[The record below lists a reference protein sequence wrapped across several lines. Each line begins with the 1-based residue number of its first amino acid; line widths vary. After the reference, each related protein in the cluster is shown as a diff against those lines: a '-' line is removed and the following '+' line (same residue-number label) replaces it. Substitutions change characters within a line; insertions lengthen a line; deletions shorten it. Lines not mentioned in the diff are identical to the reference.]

1 MTVSKLS
8 LYNGALRLCRERKL
22 TSLSENREPR
32 RLLDDA
38 WGDGGATDGAVR
50 HCLQLGQWT
59 FATRTA
65 MADYSPSVE
74 PTFGYRYAFDQP
86 TDMVRLIGLCQDE
99 YFKVP
104 LLDYVD
110 ERGYWYTP
118 LQTIYIRYISND
130 TDYGLDMTLWPE
142 SFVKLVEAYLANEI
156 VGNLTQSSSSIKDDV
171 AKQLRDE
178 QTAARSLD
186 AMNQPTRM
194 LPQGSWVSARG
205 GANRNSRW
213 SGR

>member
-22 TSLSENREPR
+22 GSLSENREPR

-38 WGDGGATDGAVR
+38 WGDGGITDGAVR
-50 HCLQLGQWT
+50 HCLQLGQWS

-65 MADYSPSVE
+65 EVAYSTSIDPS
-74 PTFGYRYAFDQP
+74 FGYRYAFDQP
-86 TDMVRLIGLCQDE
+86 NDMVRVIGLCQDE

-104 LLDYVD
+104 LLDYND
-110 ERGYWYTP
+110 EGGYWYAP
-118 LQTIYIRYISND
+118 IATIYVRYVSNRA
-130 TDYGLDMTLWPE
+130 DYGLSFARWPE
-142 SFVKLVEAYLANEI
+142 SFTKLVEAYLANEI
-156 VGNLTQSSSSIKDDV
+156 VGNLTQSSSSIKDDI
-171 AKQLRDE
+171 AKQLRSE
-178 QTAARSLD
+178 LTAARSMD

-205 GANRNSRW
+205 GVNRHSRW

>member
-1 MTVSKLS
+1 MSVTQLS

-22 TSLSENREPR
+22 SSVTESREPR

-38 WGDGGATDGAVR
+38 WGDGGATGGAVK

-65 MADYSPSVE
+65 MADYSPSIE
-74 PTFGYRYAFDQP
+74 PTFGFRYAFDQP
-86 TDMVRLIGLCQDE
+86 DDMVRLIGLCQDE

-110 ERGYWYTP
+110 ERGYWYAP
-118 LQTIYIRYISND
+118 LQTIYVRYVSND
-130 TDYGLDMTLWPE
+130 PDYGLDMSRWPE
-142 SFVKLVEAYLANEI
+142 SFIKLVEAYLANEI
-156 VGNLTQSSSSIKDDV
+156 VGNLTQSSSSIKDDI
-171 AKQLRDE
+171 ARQLKEE
-178 QTAARSLD
+178 QTAARSVD

-194 LPQGSWVSARG
+194 LPQGNWVSSRRG
-205 GANRNSRW
+205 MNRGSRW
-213 SGR
+213 SGE